1 MELISNILSKINN
14 NEHGIERIKYQFNID
29 IAKKVWHSIALK
41 HIQNLQYDEF
51 NKKVWPELIKYIFG
65 DETCEYDLMKSVSL
79 IGQTG
84 TGKSKCFEIMQEFI
98 SIDEIRYKNNGKL
111 ARFNFKIV
119 SSKTIAGE
127 FSKVGYD
134 AIYKYS
140 NINAL
145 CIDDLGSESDEV
157 KHYGS
162 KVNVIEE
169 IIETRYL
176 NGLFTHFTSNLK
188 PDNILDMYGNRVYS
202 RIVHSTNI
210 IEYNNCDYRL
220 KK

>member
-1 MELISNILSKINN
+1 MELISNIIKKVN
-14 NEHGIERIKYQFNID
+14 NENVIHRINYKHDID
-29 IAKKVWHSIALK
+29 IAKKVWHGVALK
-41 HIQNLQYDEF
+41 FIDNVKYDEF
-51 NKKVWPELIKYIFG
+51 NKKIWQELIKYIFADPG
-65 DETCEYDLMKSVSL
+65 CEYDLNKSIGL

-84 TGKSKCFEIMQEFI
+84 SGKSKTFEIMHEFI
-98 SIDEIRYKNNGKL
+98 GIDDILYIKNGK
-111 ARFNFKIV
+111 AAKFNYKIISAKV
-119 SSKTIAGE
+119 IAGE
-127 FSKVGYD
+127 FTKFGYD
-134 AIYKYS
+134 AIWKFS
-140 NINAL
+140 NINSL
-145 CIDDLGSESDEV
+145 CIDDLGAESDEV

-202 RIVHSTNI
+202 RIMHSVNI

-220 KK
+220 K